1 MMSSCSV
8 VSRGGTHITRFGGES
23 GKVSGSEKNSF
34 LSLPTRPVYPV
45 PESGADSRFGGRRE
59 TGRHAGLQQGKS
71 PVSQCPKA
79 DTCHV
84 ERAGQ
89 QAGIAQPIGLV
100 GVDGERPGW
109 RSRRLSAV
117 ARTDRAVCPV
127 DRGEVLQDVVQDVL
141 LTVHAIRNAYDPK
154 RPFGPW
160 LVAIANRRMID
171 RLRRHARQKAREI
184 ELSVEHE
191 TFPDASAN
199 LDRTTSAELALAGAI
214 DKLPPDQREAIRML
228 KLNEMSLKEASHAS
242 GRSIAALKVA
252 THRAIRNLR
261 HLLRGQRP

>member
-1 MMSSCSV
+1 MPGCSKENPPYPNVPRLTLVTSSAPDNRPA
-8 VSRGGTHITRFGGES
+8 SRSQSDWSALMASAQDGDRDAYRLLLGQIEPFVRSIAVRCFS
-23 GKVSGSEKNSF
+23 
-34 LSLPTRPVYPV
+34 RP
-45 PESGADSRFGGRRE
+45 ADLE
-59 TGRHAGLQQGKS
+59 
-71 PVSQCPKA
+71 
-79 DTCHV
+79 
-84 ERAGQ
+84 
-89 QAGIAQPIGLV
+89 
-100 GVDGERPGW
+100 
-109 RSRRLSAV
+109 
-117 ARTDRAVCPV
+117 
-127 DRGEVLQDVVQDVL
+127 DVVQDVL

-228 KLNEMSLKEASHAS
+228 KLNEMSLKEASQAS
-242 GRSIAALKVA
+242 GRSITALKVA

-261 HLLRGQRP
+261 QLLRGESS